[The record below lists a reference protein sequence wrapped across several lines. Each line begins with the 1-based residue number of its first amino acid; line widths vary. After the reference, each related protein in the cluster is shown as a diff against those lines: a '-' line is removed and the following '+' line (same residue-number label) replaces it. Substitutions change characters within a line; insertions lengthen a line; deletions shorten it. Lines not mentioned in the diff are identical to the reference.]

1 MNFQEPFRTHQID
14 FNNIVYTPKH
24 KTSDIKKII
33 FIKYNDKVND
43 KKSNL
48 KPFVIQL
55 PSLLNLN
62 EPVKITEDYYEL
74 EIPLITQEKAKNL
87 PLIKFFED
95 LDTKIKNDAKFNSN
109 SWFENISNTSIKH
122 KKLIKESDLYKEG
135 ILKIK
140 IIKNNSFET
149 LLQINNKRKLIIS
162 EIPSDSWC
170 KILIEVYAVVINSQK
185 GEFSIFLRPIILSFK
200 EKEIINYNYKFL
212 EDSNS
217 ESEDDIPDSELNS
230 IFIKNIK
237 DEKMKD
243 DNNTSSQ
250 IKVPMKNT
258 SSSEFSSTSSSP
270 EITKNIPES
279 ELEFKL
285 EHESKPELESK
296 LELESKPELESKA
309 ETENTSESKPELEI
323 IVESESSISS
333 DENTEEI
340 INKLKKL

>member
-62 EPVKITEDYYEL
+62 EPVKITEEYYEL

-95 LDTKIKNDAKFNSN
+95 LDNKIINDAKFNSN
-109 SWFENISNTSIKH
+109 SWFEKATNSIKY
-122 KKLIKESDLYKEG
+122 KKTIKDSDLYKEG

-149 LLQINNKRKLIIS
+149 LLQINNKKKLLIS

-170 KILIEVYAVVINSQK
+170 KILVEVYAVVINSQK
-185 GEFSIFLRPIILSFK
+185 SEFSLFLRPIILSFK

-217 ESEDDIPDSELNS
+217 EAEEDIPDSELNS
-230 IFIKNIK
+230 IFIKNTK
-237 DEKMKD
+237 DEKIIE
-243 DNNTSSQ
+243 DNITSSQ
-250 IKVPMKNT
+250 IKVPMKNS

-270 EITKNIPES
+270 EPEPQPQPEPQPETQPQPEPQPETQISEITKNII
-279 ELEFKL
+279 
-285 EHESKPELESK
+285 
-296 LELESKPELESKA
+296 
-309 ETENTSESKPELEI
+309 NSES
-323 IVESESSISS
+323 
-333 DENTEEI
+333 
-340 INKLKKL
+340 